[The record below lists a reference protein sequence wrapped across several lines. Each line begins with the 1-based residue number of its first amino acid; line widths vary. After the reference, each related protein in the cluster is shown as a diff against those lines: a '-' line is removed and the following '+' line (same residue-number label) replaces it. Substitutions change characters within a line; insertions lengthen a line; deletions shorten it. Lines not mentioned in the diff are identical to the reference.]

1 MIMLTDDERILLH
14 RLSGTIGQ
22 VIATP
27 KHGVDS
33 LRQSQGGGG
42 GKGFNY
48 RMTKTGLE
56 AEWCNYDVVERL
68 PDGSP
73 GILRFHKPHL
83 HVEITYTRLRQW
95 ASSLPAELCARAL
108 TAWRTYPVDT
118 RDLAELDRIVHEA
131 IDLSAPAEQLELFEV
146 A

>member
-1 MIMLTDDERILLH
+1 MITLTEDERRLLH
-14 RLSGTIGQ
+14 RLNGNIGQ

-27 KHGVDS
+27 KHGIDS

-42 GKGFNY
+42 GKGFDY
-48 RMTKTGLE
+48 RLTKTGLE
-56 AEWCNYDVVERL
+56 GEWCQYDIVERL

-73 GILRFHKPHL
+73 GILHFHKPHL
-83 HVEITYTRLRQW
+83 RVVMTYTRLRQW
-95 ASSLPAELCARAL
+95 ATSLPAELRERAM

-118 RDLAELDRIVHEA
+118 RNLAELARIVHEA
-131 IDLSAPAEQLELFEV
+131 IDLSAPAEQLELF